1 MSTSVFPLIVET
13 GMGVDLTGG
22 DPTKAALRAVDD
34 TIRRV
39 LFPRMRD
46 VLPDGDRANMRVE
59 ATIAV
64 PGADRVDVEDVR
76 GRFPYGQVTVRVV
89 EGGHRQPNGLIGD
102 DGAEGV
108 ILVAIAVIA
117 VGW

>member
-1 MSTSVFPLIVET
+1 MSDSVFPLIIET
-13 GMGVDLTGG
+13 GTGVDLTG
-22 DPTKAALRAVDD
+22 DDATKAAVRAVED

-46 VLPDGDRANMRVE
+46 LLPGGDRANMRVE

-64 PGADRVDVEDVR
+64 PGADRVDIDAVR
-76 GRFPYGQVTVRVV
+76 SHFPYGQVTVTAV
-89 EGGHRQPNGLIGD
+89 EGGHRQPNGLMDD
-102 DGAEGV
+102 DGHEGT
-108 ILVAIAVIA
+108 IHVAVAGIS

>member
-1 MSTSVFPLIVET
+1 MTDTVFPLIIET
-13 GMGVDLTGG
+13 GIGVDLTG
-22 DPTKAALRAVDD
+22 DDATKAAMRAVED

-46 VLPDGDRANMRVE
+46 ILPDNDRANMRVE

-64 PGADRVDVEDVR
+64 PGAGRVNTDAVR
-76 GRFPYGQVTVRVV
+76 DKFPYGQVTVTAV
-89 EGGHRQPNGLIGD
+89 EGGHRQPNGLTD
-102 DGAEGV
+102 ADGNEGV

>member
-1 MSTSVFPLIVET
+1 MTDSVFPLIIET
-13 GMGVDLTGG
+13 GIGVDLTG
-22 DPTKAALRAVDD
+22 DDATKAAMRAVED

-39 LFPRMRD
+39 LFPHMRD
-46 VLPDGDRANMRVE
+46 ILPDNDRANMRVE

-64 PGADRVDVEDVR
+64 PGADRVDTDAVR
-76 GRFPYGQVTVRVV
+76 EKFPYGQVTVAAV
-89 EGGHRQPNGLIGD
+89 EGGHRQPNGLIDD
-102 DGAEGV
+102 DGNEGV

>member
-1 MSTSVFPLIVET
+1 MSDGVFPLILET
-13 GMGVDLTGG
+13 GIGVDLTG
-22 DPTKAALRAVDD
+22 DDATKAAVRAVED

-39 LFPRMRD
+39 LFPRMREL
-46 VLPDGDRANMRVE
+46 LPGGDRADMRVE

-64 PGADRVDVEDVR
+64 PGADRVDLDAVR
-76 GRFPYGQVTVRVV
+76 RCFPYGRVTVTAV

-102 DGAEGV
+102 DGTEGV
-108 ILVAIAVIA
+108 ILVAVAVIA

>member
-1 MSTSVFPLIVET
+1 MTDSVFPLIIET
-13 GMGVDLTGG
+13 GIGVDLTG
-22 DPTKAALRAVDD
+22 DDATKAAMRAVED

-46 VLPDGDRANMRVE
+46 VLPGGDRANMRVE

-64 PGADRVDVEDVR
+64 PGADRVDTDAVR
-76 GRFPYGQVTVRVV
+76 AKFPYGQVTVTAV

-102 DGAEGV
+102 DGREGV
-108 ILVAIAVIA
+108 ILVAVAVIS

>member
-1 MSTSVFPLIVET
+1 MTESVFPLIVET
-13 GMGVDLTGG
+13 GVGVDLTG
-22 DPTKAALRAVDD
+22 DDATKASLRAVED

-39 LFPRMRD
+39 LFPGMRD
-46 VLPDGDRANMRVE
+46 LLPDGDRANMRVE

-64 PGADRVDVEDVR
+64 PGPERVDLEAVK
-76 GRFPYGQVTVRVV
+76 GRFPYGRVVVRAV

-102 DGAEGV
+102 DGLEGT
-108 ILVAIAVIA
+108 ILVAVAVIS

>member
-1 MSTSVFPLIVET
+1 MSDSVFPLIIET
-13 GMGVDLTGG
+13 GIGVDLTG
-22 DPTKAALRAVDD
+22 DDATKAALRAVED

-64 PGADRVDVEDVR
+64 PDPDRVDLEAVK
-76 GRFPYGQVTVRVV
+76 GRFPYGRVTVRAV
-89 EGGHRQPNGLIGD
+89 EGGHRQPNGLIDD
-102 DGAEGV
+102 DGREGM
-108 ILVAIAVIA
+108 ILVAVAVIS

>member
-1 MSTSVFPLIVET
+1 MSDGVFPLILET
-13 GMGVDLTGG
+13 GIGVDLTG
-22 DPTKAALRAVDD
+22 DDATKAAVRAVDD

-46 VLPDGDRANMRVE
+46 LLPDGDRANMRVE

-64 PGADRVDVEDVR
+64 PGPDRVHLDAVR
-76 GRFPYGQVTVRVV
+76 GRFPYGQVTVRAV

-102 DGAEGV
+102 DGTEGA
-108 ILVAIAVIA
+108 ILVAVAVIA

>member
-1 MSTSVFPLIVET
+1 MSDSVFPLIMET
-13 GMGVDLTGG
+13 GIGVDLTGE
-22 DPTKAALRAVDD
+22 DSTKAALRAVED

-46 VLPDGDRANMRVE
+46 VLPHGDRANMRVE

-64 PGADRVDVEDVR
+64 PGPERVDLEAVK
-76 GRFPYGQVTVRVV
+76 GRFPYGQVTVRAV
-89 EGGHRQPNGLIGD
+89 EGGHRQPNGLIDD
-102 DGAEGV
+102 DGTEGA
-108 ILVAIAVIA
+108 ILVAVAVIS

>member
-1 MSTSVFPLIVET
+1 MSEGVFPLILET
-13 GMGVDLTGG
+13 GIGVDLTG
-22 DPTKAALRAVDD
+22 DDATKAAVRAVDD

-46 VLPDGDRANMRVE
+46 LLPDGDRANMRVE

-64 PGADRVDVEDVR
+64 PG
-76 GRFPYGQVTVRVV
+76 RFPYGQVAVRAV

-102 DGAEGV
+102 DGTEGA
-108 ILVAIAVIA
+108 ILVAVAVIA

>member
-1 MSTSVFPLIVET
+1 MTEGVFPLIIET
-13 GMGVDLTGG
+13 GIGVDLTG
-22 DPTKAALRAVDD
+22 DDATKAAIRSVED

-46 VLPDGDRANMRVE
+46 VLPGGDRAAMRVE

-64 PGADRVDVEDVR
+64 PGPERVDTEAVR
-76 GRFPYGQVTVRVV
+76 SRFPYGQVSVRAV
-89 EGGHRQPNGLIGD
+89 EGGHRQPNGLID
-102 DGAEGV
+102 DAGHEGA
-108 ILVAIAVIA
+108 ILVAVAVIS